1 MATGPA
7 VSIFLEDN
15 SEEELLRTVL
25 EISKQDVGPYGLVRP
40 SDSHGTTHP
49 GPGATTQEEEYKI
62 AIEVSK
68 KELTMTEEE
77 KTNLAIIQSLSCPK
91 ETIR

>member
-1 MATGPA
+1 MLDLTDW
-7 VSIFLEDN
+7 FD
-15 SEEELLRTVL
+15 
-25 EISKQDVGPYGLVRP
+25 
-40 SDSHGTTHP
+40 H